1 MSETRY
7 TVTLREI
14 EEITH
19 DVKRYVVDKPEGYAF
34 ELGQA
39 TEVAINKE
47 GLKDEGRPFT
57 FTSLPEDEHLEFVIK
72 SYPSHDGVT
81 DKLDDLK
88 VGDELIIG
96 DIWGAIQFKGPG
108 WFIAGGA
115 GVTPFIAILKKL
127 AKDGNLVG
135 NRLLFSNKTSKDVIM
150 ESQFRTWLGDHF
162 ISTLTD
168 EKKEGHLNKMI
179 NEELLKE
186 LIEDTSVNFYVCGPD
201 PMVKDISSQLENLG
215 ANADGIVFE
224 Q

>member
-1 MSETRY
+1 MSETTY

-14 EEITH
+14 EVITH

-34 ELGQA
+34 EPGQA

-47 GLKDEGRPFT
+47 GLKDEARPFT
-57 FTSLPEDEHLEFVIK
+57 FTSLPEDEKLEFVIK

-81 DKLDDLK
+81 DKLEDLK

-96 DIWGAIQFKGPG
+96 DSWGAIQFKGPG

-127 AKDGNLVG
+127 AKDGNLTG
-135 NRLLFSNKTSKDVIM
+135 NHLLFSNKTSKDVIM
-150 ESQFRTWLGDHF
+150 ESQFRAWLGDHF

-168 EKKEGHLNKMI
+168 EKKDGHLNKMI

-186 LIEDTSVNFYVCGPD
+186 LIEDTSVSFYVCGPD
-201 PMVKDISSQLENLG
+201 QMVKDISSQLENLG
-215 ANADGIVFE
+215 ANPDGIVFE
-224 Q
+224 K

>member
-1 MSETRY
+1 MSEKTY

-14 EEITH
+14 EVITH
-19 DVKRYVVDKPEGYAF
+19 DVKRYVVDKPDGYAF
-34 ELGQA
+34 EPGQA

-72 SYPSHDGVT
+72 SYSSHDGVT

-96 DIWGAIQFKGPG
+96 ESWGAIHYKGPG

-127 AKDGNLVG
+127 AKDGNLAG
-135 NRLLFSNKTSKDVIM
+135 HHLLFSNKTSKDVIM
-150 ESQFRTWLGDHF
+150 EGQFKAWLGDHF

-186 LIEDTSVNFYVCGPD
+186 LIEDTNVNFYVCGPD
-201 PMVKDISSQLENLG
+201 QMVKDISSQLENLG
-215 ANADGIVFE
+215 ASADEIVFE
-224 Q
+224 K

>member
-1 MSETRY
+1 MSETTY

-14 EEITH
+14 EVITH

-34 ELGQA
+34 EPGQA

-47 GLKDEGRPFT
+47 GLKDEARPFT
-57 FTSLPEDEHLEFVIK
+57 FTSLPEDEKLEFVIK

-96 DIWGAIQFKGPG
+96 DSWGAIQFKGPG

-127 AKDGNLVG
+127 AKDGNLTG
-135 NRLLFSNKTSKDVIM
+135 NHLLFSNKTSKDVIM
-150 ESQFRTWLGDHF
+150 ESQFRAWLGDHF

-168 EKKEGHLNKMI
+168 EKKDGHLNKMI

-186 LIEDTSVNFYVCGPD
+186 LIEDTSVSFYVCGPD
-201 PMVKDISSQLENLG
+201 QMVKDISSQLENLG
-215 ANADGIVFE
+215 ANPDGIVFE
-224 Q
+224 K

>member
-1 MSETRY
+1 MSEKTY

-14 EEITH
+14 EVITH
-19 DVKRYVVDKPEGYAF
+19 DVKRYVVDKPDGYSF
-34 ELGQA
+34 EPGQA

-47 GLKDEGRPFT
+47 GLKDEARPFT
-57 FTSLPEDEHLEFVIK
+57 FTSLPDEEHLEFVIK

-96 DIWGAIQFKGPG
+96 DSWGAIQYKGPG

-115 GVTPFIAILKKL
+115 GVTPFIAILKQL
-127 AKDGNLVG
+127 ANDGNLMG
-135 NRLLFSNKTSKDVIM
+135 NHLLFSNKTSKDVIM
-150 ESQFRTWLGDHF
+150 EGQFRTWLGDQF

-179 NEELLKE
+179 NEELLRE

-201 PMVKDISSQLENLG
+201 KMVKDISSQLENLG
-215 ANADGIVFE
+215 ANADEIVFE
-224 Q
+224 R

>member
-7 TVTLREI
+7 TVTIREI
-14 EEITH
+14 EVITH
-19 DVKRYVVDKPEGYAF
+19 DVKRYVVDKPDGYAF
-34 ELGQA
+34 EPGQA

-47 GLKDEGRPFT
+47 GLTDEARPFT
-57 FTSLPEDEHLEFVIK
+57 FTSLPDDDHLEFVIK
-72 SYPSHDGVT
+72 SYPSHNGVT

-96 DIWGAIQFKGPG
+96 DSWGAIQYKGPG

-127 AKDGNLVG
+127 AKDGNLKG
-135 NRLLFSNKTSKDVIM
+135 NHLLFSNKTSKDVIM
-150 ESQFRTWLGDHF
+150 EGQFREWLGDHF

-201 PMVKDISSQLENLG
+201 QMVKDISSQLENLG
-215 ANADGIVFE
+215 ASADEIVFE
-224 Q
+224 K

>member
-1 MSETRY
+1 MSEKIY

-14 EEITH
+14 EVITH
-19 DVKRYVVDKPEGYAF
+19 DVKRYVVDKPDGYAF
-34 ELGQA
+34 EPGQA

-47 GLKDEGRPFT
+47 GLTDEARPFT
-57 FTSLPEDEHLEFVIK
+57 FTSLPDDDHLEFVIK
-72 SYPSHDGVT
+72 SYPSHNGVT

-96 DIWGAIQFKGPG
+96 DSWGAIQYKGPG

-127 AKDGNLVG
+127 AKDGNLKG
-135 NRLLFSNKTSKDVIM
+135 NHLLFSNKTSKDVIM
-150 ESQFRTWLGDHF
+150 EGQFREWLGDHF

-201 PMVKDISSQLENLG
+201 QMVKDVSSQLENLG
-215 ANADGIVFE
+215 ASADEIVFE
-224 Q
+224 K

>member
-1 MSETRY
+1 MSEKTY

-14 EEITH
+14 EVITH
-19 DVKRYVVDKPEGYAF
+19 DVKRYVVDKPDGYAF
-34 ELGQA
+34 EPGQA

-57 FTSLPEDEHLEFVIK
+57 FTSLPDDEHLEFVIK
-72 SYPSHDGVT
+72 SYASHNGVT

-96 DIWGAIQFKGPG
+96 DSWGAIQYKGPG

-127 AKDGNLVG
+127 AKDGNLAG

-150 ESQFRTWLGDHF
+150 EGQFRTWLGDHF

-168 EKKEGHLNKMI
+168 EKKDGHLNKMI

-201 PMVKDISSQLENLG
+201 QMVKDISSQLENLG
-215 ANADGIVFE
+215 ANADEIVFE
-224 Q
+224 K

>member
-1 MSETRY
+1 MSETTY
-7 TVTLREI
+7 IVTLREI
-14 EEITH
+14 EVITH
-19 DVKRYVVDKPEGYAF
+19 DVKRYVVDKPDGYAF
-34 ELGQA
+34 EPGQA

-47 GLKDEGRPFT
+47 GLKDEARPFT
-57 FTSLPEDEHLEFVIK
+57 FTSLPDDEQLEFVIK

-96 DIWGAIQFKGPG
+96 DSWGAIQYKGPG

-127 AKDGNLVG
+127 AKDGNLTG
-135 NRLLFSNKTSKDVIM
+135 NHLLFSNKTSKDVIM
-150 ESQFRTWLGDHF
+150 ESQFREWLGDHF

-168 EKKEGHLNKMI
+168 EKKDGHLNKMI

-201 PMVKDISSQLENLG
+201 QMVKDISSQLENLG
-215 ANADGIVFE
+215 ANADEIVFE
-224 Q
+224 K

>member
-7 TVTLREI
+7 TVTIREI
-14 EEITH
+14 EVITH
-19 DVKRYVVDKPEGYAF
+19 DVKRYIVDKPDGYAF
-34 ELGQA
+34 EPGQA

-47 GLKDEGRPFT
+47 GLTDEARPFT
-57 FTSLPEDEHLEFVIK
+57 FTSLPDDDHLEFVIK
-72 SYPSHDGVT
+72 SYPSHNGVT

-96 DIWGAIQFKGPG
+96 DSWGAIQYKGPG

-127 AKDGNLVG
+127 AKDGNLKG
-135 NRLLFSNKTSKDVIM
+135 NHLLFSNKTSKDVIM
-150 ESQFRTWLGDHF
+150 EGQFREWLGDHF

-168 EKKEGHLNKMI
+168 EKKDGHLNKMI

-201 PMVKDISSQLENLG
+201 QMVKDISSQLENLG
-215 ANADGIVFE
+215 ASADEIVFE
-224 Q
+224 K

>member
-1 MSETRY
+1 MSEKTY

-14 EEITH
+14 EVITH
-19 DVKRYVVDKPEGYAF
+19 DVKRYVVDKPEGYSF
-34 ELGQA
+34 EPGQA

-47 GLKDEGRPFT
+47 GLKDEARPFT
-57 FTSLPEDEHLEFVIK
+57 FTSLPEDEKLEFVIK

-88 VGDELIIG
+88 VGDQLIIG
-96 DIWGAIQFKGPG
+96 DSWGAIQYKGPG

-127 AKDGNLVG
+127 AKDGNLEG
-135 NRLLFSNKTSKDVIM
+135 NHLLFSNKTSKDVIM
-150 ESQFRTWLGDHF
+150 EGQFRTWLGDHF

-168 EKKEGHLNKMI
+168 EKKDGHLNKMI

-201 PMVKDISSQLENLG
+201 QMVKDISSQLENLG
-215 ANADGIVFE
+215 ANADEIVFE
-224 Q
+224 K